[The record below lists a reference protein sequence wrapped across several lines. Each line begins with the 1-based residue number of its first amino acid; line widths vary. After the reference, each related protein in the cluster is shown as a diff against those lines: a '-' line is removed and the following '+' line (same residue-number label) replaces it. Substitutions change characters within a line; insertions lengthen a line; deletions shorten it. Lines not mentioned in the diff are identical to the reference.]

1 VRKIAAGD
9 QLTCL
14 GIIQLR
20 DGLTGSC
27 SEVQDKRHLQL
38 SRGSVHQERLELVL
52 QRYLLNEGR
61 KLSIVV

>member
-1 VRKIAAGD
+1 MRKIAAGD

-14 GIIQLR
+14 GIIQFR
-20 DGLTGSC
+20 DGITGGC
-27 SEVQDKRHLQL
+27 GEVKDKRHLQL

-52 QRYLLNEGR
+52 QRYLLNEGI